1 MEIECII
8 NKLRDNKLINIEKIY
23 EGYIIHFENELS
35 LFVEGSYGNP
45 VSMELKKR
53 KIEYEN
59 V

>member
-1 MEIECII
+1 MEIEYII
-8 NKLRDNKLINIEKIY
+8 NKLKDNKLIDIEIKH

-53 KIEYEN
+53 ITEYEN